1 MILVVLMI
9 VRFAK
14 IYKLGPVR
22 DCSPDVSGDFVK
34 FKIGGN
40 QGDVCSAMVQTV
52 QMGNGDFFGM
62 VGVINLLYIHILLLQ
77 GLLVGYAI
85 IVPCSL
91 INFIIGG
98 GVAHMEFLIYFV
110 GSVFFVIL
118 GCLCLSYESYV
129 TGVFTLGIGV
139 LLLVDFGL
147 TYKNT
152 K

>member
-1 MILVVLMI
+1 M
-9 VRFAK
+9 
-14 IYKLGPVR
+14 Y
-22 DCSPDVSGDFVK
+22 
-34 FKIGGN
+34 
-40 QGDVCSAMVQTV
+40 
-52 QMGNGDFFGM
+52 
-62 VGVINLLYIHILLLQ
+62 YIICTTYVHILLLQ

-98 GVAHMEFLIYFV
+98 GVAHMEFLIYFI

>member
-1 MILVVLMI
+1 M
-9 VRFAK
+9 
-14 IYKLGPVR
+14 
-22 DCSPDVSGDFVK
+22 K

-40 QGDVCSAMVQTV
+40 QGNVCSAMVQTV